1 MCKVLRTDLR
11 PFDDVNE
18 RNARDVP
25 QSAPSSSSHY
35 AEAKPRPGCEEAQ
48 KEDPVITSAESLA
61 YVEAYVPED
70 ALLAAARKRGTEVG
84 AVPIG
89 AASGA
94 ALLFVASLLDAKQ
107 VAEFGT
113 GAGVSG
119 LWLLRGLAPDGVL
132 TSIDREAEHQRLARE
147 SFTEAGIAPQRFRL
161 ITGSALDVAPRLN
174 SDGYDLVFIDG
185 DKTEYSEYL
194 LEAKRLVR
202 PGGVIAFDNALW
214 HDRVADPSQRD
225 PDTSAIRDLLRQVA
239 SDDELLPLLLPTG
252 DGLLLAQL
260 VNDAS

>member
-1 MCKVLRTDLR
+1 
-11 PFDDVNE
+11 
-18 RNARDVP
+18 
-25 QSAPSSSSHY
+25 
-35 AEAKPRPGCEEAQ
+35 
-48 KEDPVITSAESLA
+48 
-61 YVEAYVPED
+61 
-70 ALLAAARKRGTEVG
+70 VG

-94 ALLFVASLLDAKQ
+94 ALQFLASLLGAKQ

-119 LWLLRGLAPDGVL
+119 LWLLRGLTPDGVL

-147 SFTEAGIAPQRFRL
+147 TFTEAGIAPQRFRL

-185 DKTEYSEYL
+185 DKTEYGEYL
-194 LEAKRLVR
+194 VEAKRLVR

-225 PDTSAIRDLLRQVA
+225 PDTSAIRQLLRQGA
-239 SDDELLPLLLPTG
+239 HYDELLPLLLPTG
-252 DGLLLAQL
+252 DGLLRAQL
-260 VNDAS
+260 ASDAD

>member
-1 MCKVLRTDLR
+1 
-11 PFDDVNE
+11 
-18 RNARDVP
+18 
-25 QSAPSSSSHY
+25 
-35 AEAKPRPGCEEAQ
+35 
-48 KEDPVITSAESLA
+48 
-61 YVEAYVPED
+61 
-70 ALLAAARKRGTEVG
+70 VG

-94 ALLFVASLLDAKQ
+94 ALQFLASLLGAKQ

-119 LWLLRGLAPDGVL
+119 LWLLRGLTPDGVL

-147 SFTEAGIAPQRFRL
+147 TFTEAGIAPQRFRL

-185 DKTEYSEYL
+185 DKTEYGEYL
-194 LEAKRLVR
+194 VEAKRLVR

-225 PDTSAIRDLLRQVA
+225 PDTSAIRQLLRQV
-239 SDDELLPLLLPTG
+239 SDDDELLPLLLPTG

-260 VNDAS
+260 ASDAD